1 MALARRELLQAAFG
15 LLGNLGVG
23 AAMGH
28 YTGQRTPGK
37 AKRVIS
43 LFLAG
48 GPSQVDLFDPKPLLV
63 KYQGQRPGG
72 VELRTERQT
81 GGLMPTPF
89 SFSRRGRNGVEVSDI
104 LPRLGAVIDE
114 ISVIRSMYSF
124 NPTHTPASSLYHTGT
139 ILANRPSIGS
149 WVSYGLGA
157 ENQNLPS
164 FVALNAN
171 GPAARSAFL
180 PAEHQGMPLNTA
192 DLEPEKMIP
201 NLRNRAL
208 DAAAQQRQLD
218 AVQALNRRFNE
229 SFGPDDYLSGRIAS
243 MEAAYRMQFA
253 ATDAFDIRKESA
265 ETRALYGETPL
276 GNSCLLARRLVER
289 GVRFVSVGSGDW
301 DDHKGIE
308 AAYKKKIPAM
318 DQAAAGLITDL
329 KRRGMLEE
337 TLVVWGGEFGRTPVS
352 ESGTGRDHNPYG
364 FTMWVAGGGF
374 RGGIAHG
381 ATDDFGFKAVE
392 SRVSIHDLHATML
405 YALGLD
411 HTQLT
416 YRYAGRDF
424 RLTDVFGTV
433 VKGVLA

>member
-1 MALARRELLQAAFG
+1 MALARREWIQAAFG

-28 YTGQRTPGK
+28 YTGQRTPGR

-48 GPSQVDLFDPKPLLV
+48 GPSQVDLFDPKPMLG

-81 GGLMPTPF
+81 GGLMPSAF

-149 WVSYGLGA
+149 WISYGLGA

-180 PAEHQGMPLNTA
+180 PAEHQGMPLNIA
-192 DLEPEKMIP
+192 DLEPEAA
-201 NLRNRAL
+201 RCGES
-208 DAAAQQRQLD
+208 AAA
-218 AVQALNRRFNE
+218 A
-229 SFGPDDYLSGRIAS
+229 
-243 MEAAYRMQFA
+243 
-253 ATDAFDIRKESA
+253 
-265 ETRALYGETPL
+265 
-276 GNSCLLARRLVER
+276 
-289 GVRFVSVGSGDW
+289 
-301 DDHKGIE
+301 
-308 AAYKKKIPAM
+308 
-318 DQAAAGLITDL
+318 
-329 KRRGMLEE
+329 
-337 TLVVWGGEFGRTPVS
+337 
-352 ESGTGRDHNPYG
+352 
-364 FTMWVAGGGF
+364 
-374 RGGIAHG
+374 
-381 ATDDFGFKAVE
+381 
-392 SRVSIHDLHATML
+392 
-405 YALGLD
+405 
-411 HTQLT
+411 
-416 YRYAGRDF
+416 
-424 RLTDVFGTV
+424 
-433 VKGVLA
+433 